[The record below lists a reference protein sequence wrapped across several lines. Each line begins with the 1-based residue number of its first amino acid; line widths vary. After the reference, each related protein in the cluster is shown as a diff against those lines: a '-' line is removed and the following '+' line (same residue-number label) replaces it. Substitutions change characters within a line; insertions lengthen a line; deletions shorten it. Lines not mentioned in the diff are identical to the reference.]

1 VILIE
6 EHFKQKSYKE
16 HISIVIKRGII

>member
-1 VILIE
+1 VKLIE

-16 HISIVIKRGII
+16 HISIVIKRGLI